1 MSFPKIGLAH
11 DPILYKKLKDTSS
24 HDVLNS
30 YGWVFQISDYTG
42 KIEIS
47 KKNWTSFPVIG
58 LAHDQKIEIS
68 KKWMIYPEIGLSQQ
82 WWTHHHKN

>member
-68 KKWMIYPEIGLSQQ
+68 KKMDDLSRNRSES
-82 WWTHHHKN
+82 TVVDSPP